1 MYYCYGETRSQ
12 KGGIP
17 TGGADQNQAYGV
29 FTAGEHPV
37 EIISGT
43 VRSGDAGEFYCL
55 AIVPPSF
62 PSLDGNVTITGGN
75 QGVIVLNSAIL
86 GGVFTAEA
94 PGSVYAT
101 WTDESVPI
109 KTYYP
114 NNWII
119 PPYHH
124 VVVWPTSANSASD
137 FVVYLLGM
145 DLVKPGQRNY

>member
-1 MYYCYGETRSQ
+1 MYYCYGQTRSQ

-43 VRSGDAGEFYCL
+43 FRSGDAGEFYCL

-62 PSLDGNVTITGGN
+62 PSLDGNVTI
-75 QGVIVLNSAIL
+75 
-86 GGVFTAEA
+86 
-94 PGSVYAT
+94 PGSIYADT
-101 WTDESVPI
+101 AN

-114 NNWII
+114 SNWII

-124 VVVWPTSANSASD
+124 VVVWPITANSAAD
-137 FVVYLLGM
+137 FPVYLLGM
-145 DLVKPGQRNY
+145 DLVKP

>member
-1 MYYCYGETRSQ
+1 MYYCYGQTRSQ

-29 FTAGEHPV
+29 FTAGENPV
-37 EIISGT
+37 EIIGGT
-43 VRSGDAGEFYCL
+43 FRSGDAGEFYCL

-75 QGVIVLNSAIL
+75 QGVIVLNQSLI
-86 GGVFTAEA
+86 GGVFTAGA
-94 PGSVYAT
+94 PGSIYADT
-101 WTDESVPI
+101 AN

-114 NNWII
+114 SNWII

-124 VVVWPTSANSASD
+124 VVVWPITANSAAD
-137 FVVYLLGM
+137 FPVYLLGM
-145 DLVKPGQRNY
+145 DLVKP

>member
-1 MYYCYGETRSQ
+1 MYYCYGNTRSQ

-37 EIISGT
+37 EIIGGT
-43 VRSGDAGEFYCL
+43 FRSGDAAEFYCL

-62 PSLDGNVTITGGN
+62 PSLDGNVTIAGGN
-75 QGVIVLNSAIL
+75 QGVIVLNQSLL
-86 GGVFTAEA
+86 GGTFTATE
-94 PGSVYAT
+94 PGSVYT
-101 WTDESVPI
+101 SNLKELYSPS
-109 KTYYP
+109 
-114 NNWII
+114 NWII

-124 VVVWPTSANSASD
+124 VVVWPKTANSAAD

>member
-75 QGVIVLNSAIL
+75 QGVIVLNQGLA
-86 GGVFTAEA
+86 GGVFTATA
-94 PGSVYAT
+94 PGSIYCSNLKEAFAPT
-101 WTDESVPI
+101 
-109 KTYYP
+109 
-114 NNWII
+114 NWII

-124 VVVWPTSANSASD
+124 VVVWPTSANSAAD

>member
-1 MYYCYGETRSQ
+1 MYYCYGQVRSQ

-43 VRSGDAGEFYCL
+43 FRSGDAGEFYCL

-62 PSLDGNVTITGGN
+62 PSLDGNTTIAGGN
-75 QGVIVLNSAIL
+75 QGVIVLNQSLIGA
-86 GGVFTAEA
+86 VFTAGA
-94 PGSVYAT
+94 PGSVYADT
-101 WTDESVPI
+101 AN
-109 KTYYP
+109 KTYFP
-114 NNWII
+114 FKWII

-124 VVVWPTSANSASD
+124 VVVWPVTSNSAAD
-137 FVVYLLGM
+137 FPVYLLGM
-145 DLVKPGQRNY
+145 DLVKP